1 MISPTI
7 EAFEGARYSIVRVF
21 FAVLNLNVYLPPVA
35 LSVVELV
42 HFELYVAFV
51 VLSEKE
57 TQSKTLKSIRELC
70 ERRLSREQI
79 PVAIQVIDEFP
90 VKPSG
95 KRDME
100 QLSKIAAEL

>member
-42 HFELYVAFV
+42 HFELYFAFV
-51 VLSEKE
+51 VLSVNVEPLPNA
-57 TQSKTLKSIRELC
+57 TPFTLILNAYEPASSSVE
-70 ERRLSREQI
+70 
-79 PVAIQVIDEFP
+79 PV
-90 VKPSG
+90 
-95 KRDME
+95 
-100 QLSKIAAEL
+100 